1 MDDDATVRDV
11 VASFAEK
18 LNFDVLHAE
27 DGRSGVDM
35 FKQYHH
41 KLQAVMMDMTMPRL
55 GGLDAM
61 REMRGVNKNVPIVMM
76 SGYAKS
82 EAMGLDSAEQAD
94 GFVQKPFRF
103 KALKKAL
110 YQVVKP

>member
-1 MDDDATVRDV
+1 
-11 VASFAEK
+11 
-18 LNFDVLHAE
+18 LHAE

-41 KLQAVMMDMTMPRL
+41 KLQVVMMDMTMPRL

-61 REMRGVNKNVPIVMM
+61 REMRAVNANVPIVMM

-82 EAMGLDSAEQAD
+82 EAISLDSAEQAD

-103 KALKKAL
+103 KDVKKAL
-110 YQVVKP
+110 RQVVKS